1 MSTPS
6 HPQMVIYFKGYLKKC
21 HPHMRSTIL
30 LRHVSYRIEYHN
42 AMMPHDALIGLGYY
56 RDLPPIAKAYG
67 VVCLMTSAAYHL
79 QLYDLRIIA
88 LFYGKVLK
96 NFQIWRLI
104 TNFFFLG
111 PFSFTFAFRLLL
123 IARHGVQ
130 LERGPFDKRTAD
142 FLWMFIFGA
151 LSLLVMAI
159 VPLLWSPFMGASI
172 VFMIVYVWSREFPNE
187 RLNIHGLFQLKGFY
201 LSWYMLGIDLILGNP
216 LKPDLLGMAAG
227 HLYYFLTVLY
237 PLSGGRFTFFNTP
250 LWAAGSMGTEQ
261 ALQHNHE
268 QMLHQRSKQMLQL
281 NGIKMMEEEL
291 SGGEA
296 AVSMASS
303 KWFLYYRD
311 LPPVAKTYGVIC
323 LMTSAAYYWGLYDLR
338 IIALF
343 YGKVL
348 KNFQYLEAYHKLL
361 LPWAI
366 FIYICISTSVNSK
379 AWSPTR
385 KGTLRQE
392 DSRLSMD
399 VHLWRPVTTG
409 VMAIVPLLWSPF
421 MGASIVFMIVYVWSR
436 EFPNERLNIH
446 GLFQLKG
453 FYLPWY
459 MLGVD
464 LILGNKLKPD
474 LLGMAAGHLYYF
486 LTVLYPLSGGRF
498 TFFNTPLWSQ
508 TAGVA
513 FQGRGRRLDG
523 NRASSSTQPRAN
535 AASEEQTN
543 VSAQRNQDDGGGAF
557 RGRGRRLDG
566 R

>member
-6 HPQMVIYFKGYLKKC
+6 Q
-21 HPHMRSTIL
+21 
-30 LRHVSYRIEYHN
+30 
-42 AMMPHDALIGLGYY
+42 YY

-96 NFQIWRLI
+96 NFQYLE
-104 TNFFFLG
+104 
-111 PFSFTFAFRLLL
+111 AYHKLLL
-123 IARHGVQ
+123 PWAIFIYICISASANSKAWSPTRKGSLRQEDSRFSMDVH
-130 LERGPFDKRTAD
+130 
-142 FLWMFIFGA
+142 LWCPVTTV
-151 LSLLVMAI
+151 VMAI

-250 LWAAGSMGTEQ
+250 LWTGVAFQGRGRR
-261 ALQHNHE
+261 LDGN
-268 QMLHQRSKQMLQL
+268 R
-281 NGIKMMEEEL
+281 
-291 SGGEA
+291 
-296 AVSMASS
+296 ASS
-303 KWFLYYRD
+303 STQPRANAASEEQTNASAQRNQDDGGGAFRGRGRRLDGQYYRD

-323 LMTSAAYYWGLYDLR
+323 LMTSAAYHWGLYDLR

-459 MLGVD
+459 MLGID

-498 TFFNTPLWSQ
+498 TFFNTPLW
-508 TAGVA
+508 
-513 FQGRGRRLDG
+513 
-523 NRASSSTQPRAN
+523 
-535 AASEEQTN
+535 
-543 VSAQRNQDDGGGAF
+543 
-557 RGRGRRLDG
+557 
-566 R
+566 

>member
-1 MSTPS
+1 
-6 HPQMVIYFKGYLKKC
+6 MVIYFKVI
-21 HPHMRSTIL
+21 T
-30 LRHVSYRIEYHN
+30 
-42 AMMPHDALIGLGYY
+42 YY
-56 RDLPPIAKAYG
+56 RDLPPVAKTYG
-67 VVCLMTSAAYHL
+67 VICLMTSAAYHWG
-79 QLYDLRIIA
+79 LYDLRIIA

-142 FLWMFIFGA
+142 YLWMFIFGA

-201 LSWYMLGIDLILGNP
+201 LPWYMLGI
-216 LKPDLLGMAAG
+216 
-227 HLYYFLTVLY
+227 
-237 PLSGGRFTFFNTP
+237 
-250 LWAAGSMGTEQ
+250 
-261 ALQHNHE
+261 
-268 QMLHQRSKQMLQL
+268 
-281 NGIKMMEEEL
+281 
-291 SGGEA
+291 
-296 AVSMASS
+296 
-303 KWFLYYRD
+303 
-311 LPPVAKTYGVIC
+311 
-323 LMTSAAYYWGLYDLR
+323 
-338 IIALF
+338 
-343 YGKVL
+343 
-348 KNFQYLEAYHKLL
+348 
-361 LPWAI
+361 
-366 FIYICISTSVNSK
+366 
-379 AWSPTR
+379 
-385 KGTLRQE
+385 
-392 DSRLSMD
+392 
-399 VHLWRPVTTG
+399 
-409 VMAIVPLLWSPF
+409 
-421 MGASIVFMIVYVWSR
+421 
-436 EFPNERLNIH
+436 
-446 GLFQLKG
+446 
-453 FYLPWY
+453 
-459 MLGVD
+459 D

-498 TFFNTPLWSQ
+498 TFFNTPLWVHKLVVFWGVGYQ
-508 TAGVA
+508 LNAPVPKNQPAGVA

-566 R
+566 RRRRRRRRKNLLNYGISNNSAMFFKL